1 MLTAEE
7 NEMLTRVGPGT
18 PMGEVFR
25 RFWLPAA
32 TPDELPTPDCDPI
45 RTRILGEDLVGFRDT
60 SGKVGFVSSFCPH
73 RRAPMY
79 FGRNEENGL
88 RCVYHGW
95 KFDVTGVCV
104 DMPSEPAES
113 NFKDKVQLK
122 AYPTQEW
129 GGVIWIYMGPKEL
142 KPELPQVEWA
152 NHTEGVMTKWLQECN
167 YMQGL
172 EGNIDTAHVNYL
184 HRIFGDDGSGVY
196 NIVRPEADADPH
208 PRLTVIETDYG
219 FAYSGRRTTAAGDYY
234 WRVTQ
239 WMLPTYSLVPS
250 HSWKGGGSV
259 WVPIDDHHSW
269 RYIFVPSASRDV
281 DPSRVLLP
289 RHKEQFMLP
298 DGAVIDTWVGDRNKS
313 NLYEKDWDMQRTLN
327 YTGIKVI
334 ATQDQAMTEGMGYI
348 CDRTEE
354 HLGTSDAAVIAA
366 RRRLLKVARDLQQGI
381 EPYAAS
387 HGSVYRI
394 RPLDIVSPIED
405 LGQLLTEHAEQ
416 VKSPA

>member
-32 TPDELPTPDCDPI
+32 VPDELPEPDCAPI

-60 SGKVGFVSSFCPH
+60 NGKVGFVDAHCPH
-73 RRAPMY
+73 RQAPLF
-79 FGRNEENGL
+79 FGRNEECGL

-95 KFDVTGVCV
+95 KFDVDGNCV
-104 DMPSEPAES
+104 DMPSEPPES
-113 NFKDKVQLK
+113 NFTAKVQVK
-122 AYPTQEW
+122 AYPTREW
-129 GGVIWIYMGPKEL
+129 GGVIWIYMGPKDFM
-142 KPELPQVEWA
+142 PELPQVEWA
-152 NHTEGVMTKWLQECN
+152 TRTQGVMTKWLQEAN

-196 NIVRPEADADPH
+196 NIVREEADNDPH
-208 PRLTVIETDYG
+208 PKLQVMETDYG
-219 FAYSGRRTTAAGDYY
+219 FAYGGRRRTAAGQYY

-250 HSWKGGGSV
+250 RNWRGGGSV
-259 WVPIDDHHSW
+259 WVPIDDRHSW
-269 RYIFVPSASRDV
+269 RYIFAPSANTL
-281 DPSRVLLP
+281 RVPLP
-289 RHKEQFMLP
+289 RHKEQFKLP

-313 NLYEKDWDMQRTLN
+313 NLYQMDREMQRTLN

-334 ATQDQAMTEGMGYI
+334 ATQDQAMVEGMGYI
-348 CDRTEE
+348 CDRTQE

-366 RRRLLKVARDLQQGI
+366 RRRLLRTARELQQGI
-381 EPYAAS
+381 APYAAA
-387 HGSVYRI
+387 HGEVYRV
-394 RPLDIVSPIED
+394 RPLDVISPEGDLSRLLED
-405 LGQLLTEHAEQ
+405 HAGE